1 MTAFSM
7 VTAKSQLIDEA
18 VIAMLQLHGGHFSQ
32 AALIHQ
38 LAEST
43 GFSKTDI
50 AKGVQRLIY
59 ISRIHAE
66 VVSPGSGA
74 KGLPEIR
81 LILRKGWHQ

>member
-1 MTAFSM
+1 MTTRSM
-7 VTAKSQLIDEA
+7 NTATFPLINEA
-18 VIAMLQLHGGHFSQ
+18 IVAMLELHGGHFSQ

-43 GFSKTDI
+43 GFSKADI

-59 ISRIHAE
+59 ISRIDAE
-66 VVSPGSGA
+66 VVSPGGAA

-81 LILRKGWHQ
+81 LILRKGWH